1 MHADIRL
8 VPTLLILQGEL
19 LPDQRQHRGI
29 GEMEQGDAGGKDE
42 KRTAGEQN
50 RQSRWP
56 VVSFSVL
63 LGDGIV
69 QAARKVVVD
78 RASGESQS
86 TLNKLASDIA
96 ASR

>member
-1 MHADIRL
+1 MRS
-8 VPTLLILQGEL
+8 G
-19 LPDQRQHRGI
+19 RQVS
-29 GEMEQGDAGGKDE
+29 
-42 KRTAGEQN
+42 RTVN
-50 RQSRWP
+50 TRWP

-78 RASGESQS
+78 HSERGIAS